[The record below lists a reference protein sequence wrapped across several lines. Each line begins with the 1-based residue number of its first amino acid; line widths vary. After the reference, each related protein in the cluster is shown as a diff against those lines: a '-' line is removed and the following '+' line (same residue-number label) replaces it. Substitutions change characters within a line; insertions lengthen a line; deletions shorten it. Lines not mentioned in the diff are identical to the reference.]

1 MDVIGKICFWVGI
14 LCELIVSVSGYA
26 FGGYHEPVIIVLGM
40 LFFFLSICSHLEWKK
55 NWKLYLL
62 CAVVGLG
69 YYYLQ
74 SSALILRI
82 LLILLAGRKQKAE
95 QVIKFFFWGT
105 LVIMIYAAVLS
116 VLGLHNT
123 VSLTQHFRHEEE
135 TRFCFG
141 FFHPNG
147 FSFFLFRTLTLGLY
161 TYANRMKAWMMAVVA
176 AVSAVLFWLSGSK
189 MGMAADVCVILA
201 FWMVR
206 YLKTDRAEK
215 NFYILGNVLMA
226 LEIIFIMGAM
236 VFFAP
241 SADIP
246 LHGEGLWQVFN
257 EITTGRLYF
266 IHQTFLNYPIPLWG
280 YKGFME
286 ATEVGFVNALYN
298 QGFVFLLAYVAVLFC
313 LFYKMYQKK
322 DMPALVLVLGFTFYA
337 LAEAFLPYFNKNG
350 VWMLL
355 IGWNLYRPETEKEA
369 AGGFRRRL
377 RQGIRKSGEQ

>member
-298 QGFVFLLAYVAVLFC
+298 QGFVFLLAYVAILFC